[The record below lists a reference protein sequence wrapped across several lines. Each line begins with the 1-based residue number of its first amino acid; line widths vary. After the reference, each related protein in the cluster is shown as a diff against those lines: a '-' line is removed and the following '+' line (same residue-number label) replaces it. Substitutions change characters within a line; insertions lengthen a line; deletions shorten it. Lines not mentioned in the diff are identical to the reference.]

1 MGTDYDKKAPSFSNM
16 AADNVYPSEAA
27 PSYAP
32 SQYDGWNYSNRT
44 EFAQYAPAA
53 AAAPST
59 MSGDGNSQS
68 ETTAAVAPPGAQP
81 WYYPSQQ
88 PSQAQQQGGQAQ
100 SNQGLPPLPSV
111 PPPQP
116 PPPPEASTSLPS
128 WSSVV
133 AGTTGSRT
141 SESAGYSSY
150 PSYYSQQQQQH
161 EQETTYGGQDGQVNS
176 SAVSNS
182 SVPGTNTAP
191 GSNSNSNGSHN
202 YGQVY
207 SGYTAST
214 PGDQYTYGSGNYAT
228 YNYGY
233 PPQQGND
240 SYSQNMGPPYQSSGA
255 APYPPVNSFS
265 STSSYTDSTSYQSTG
280 TYYNAGVYQNTG
292 GYQTSNY
299 SSHPSSW
306 SDNSYGS
313 YGGYPGYSGYSGAT
327 DQSNNTAA
335 GSGAVPP
342 NANQYQHDYQPQW
355 AEYYANIQNN
365 AAASSDTAGP
375 PGTVPTS
382 TPPPSY
388 ASVVAQGTGSQ
399 TQSVV
404 ASQPPPPGT
413 QPAWQPT
420 GQPFTASASQA
431 NSAVTKVG
439 NNSWGQG
446 SQAESQSQT
455 VPSHFPSGPPV
466 PSTASKLQ
474 PQLQGPPGFQQIQVQ
489 KPSQKQ
495 QAQFEAPVSRS
506 FQSQGHQSWRS
517 KMQIPN
523 NPRIASNLGVAGKG
537 GFGTESGAKPAYI
550 SVGAK
555 AGKQTSDDVTDA
567 TLQPGMFPP
576 ALRAYV
582 ERALSRCKDEAQK
595 SACQD
600 IMKEMITSA
609 SRDGSLFSKDWDTEP
624 LFPLPNLPS
633 TSSTNEAS
641 NRVNALM
648 GGLKVESSPGKRLK
662 SRWEPVGGNDPED
675 KHGFITRDSS
685 KESLRDRLKDRD
697 GSASPPKWE
706 RREGTWNKSK
716 LVQQQQSPQSTLGKR
731 PRKVPQRGRRSL
743 GGNFN
748 GAASSSESDEAEEQV
763 GGVVLGS
770 LMTAE
775 TPEEKK
781 RRQNRTKRFDRGKET
796 GGVPKV
802 VGKVKAGVGG
812 SASARRA
819 TAMQLAM
826 AYGDGNGRAV
836 EDIDWD
842 SLTVRGTCQE
852 IEKRYLRLTSAP
864 DPSTVRPAEVLRKA
878 LAMVQSTP
886 KSYLYRC
893 EQLKSIRQDLTVQRI
908 RDEFTVQVYE
918 THARMALEA
927 GDLPEYNQC
936 QTQLKGLYGEG
947 IKGCSNEFAAY
958 SLLYIIF
965 NHGNSRDLLSSMA
978 RLSKEAR
985 KDDTVKHALA
995 VRAAVASGN
1004 YTSFFKL
1011 YRTAPNLSPFL
1022 MEMYVE
1028 KMRFEAVKCM
1038 ARSYRPTL
1046 SVSFIAR
1053 SLAFTTIVEGG
1064 EEKEGDGAEEC
1075 EEWLKQHGG
1084 HLNFD
1089 NVASESV
1096 LDTKTSTTSL
1106 FMPEP
1111 EDVVPHGDANLA
1123 LNDFFARS

>member
-1 MGTDYDKKAPSFSNM
+1 MGTDYDKKGPSFSNM
-16 AADNVYPSEAA
+16 SADNAYPSESA
-27 PSYAP
+27 PPYAP
-32 SQYDGWNYSNRT
+32 SQYDGWNYSSRT
-44 EFAQYAPAA
+44 EFTQYAPPS

-59 MSGDGNSQS
+59 VSTEGNPQS
-68 ETTAAVAPPGAQP
+68 ETTTAVAPPGAQP
-81 WYYPSQQ
+81 WYYPSQH
-88 PSQAQQQGGQAQ
+88 SAQAQQQGGQAQ

-116 PPPPEASTSLPS
+116 PPPPEPSTSLPS

-133 AGTTGSRT
+133 AGTTETRS
-141 SESAGYSSY
+141 SEGAAFSY
-150 PSYYSQQQQQH
+150 PSYYSQLQQH
-161 EQETTYGGQDGQVNS
+161 GQETSYGGQDVQVNNSSSS
-176 SAVSNS
+176 SASA
-182 SVPGTNTAP
+182 PGTNAAP
-191 GSNSNSNGSHN
+191 GTDTNSNGSHN
-202 YGQVY
+202 YGQMY
-207 SGYTAST
+207 AGYTAST
-214 PGDQYTYGSGNYAT
+214 PGDQYTYGSGNYAS

-233 PPQQGND
+233 PQQGND

-255 APYPPVNSFS
+255 AYPPVNSFS

-292 GYQTSNY
+292 GYPTSNY

-306 SDNSYGS
+306 SDNSYRT
-313 YGGYPGYSGYSGAT
+313 YGGYPGYTGYSGT
-327 DQSNNTAA
+327 DQNNAA
-335 GSGAVPP
+335 GSGTVL
-342 NANQYQHDYQPQW
+342 NANQYQQDYQPQW
-355 AEYYANIQNN
+355 AEYYANMQNN
-365 AAASSDTAGP
+365 AAASSDTAGA

-404 ASQPPPPGT
+404 TGQPPPPGT
-413 QPAWQPT
+413 QPAWQPSS
-420 GQPFTASASQA
+420 QSFTSSSSSQA
-431 NSAVTKVG
+431 NSTATKVG
-439 NNSWGQG
+439 NSWGPMSMHT

-455 VPSHFPSGPPV
+455 VPSHFQAGAPLQS
-466 PSTASKLQ
+466 SMSKLQ
-474 PQLQGPPGFQQIQVQ
+474 PQMQAPPGFQQIQ
-489 KPSQKQ
+489 KTSQKQ
-495 QAQFEAPVSRS
+495 QKQLEGPISQS
-506 FQSQGHQSWRS
+506 FQTQGHQPWRS

-537 GFGTESGAKPAYI
+537 NFGTEGGSKPVYI

-555 AGKQTSDDVTDA
+555 AGKQTPDDVTDA

-600 IMKEMITSA
+600 IMKEMITKA

-624 LFPLPNLPS
+624 LFPLPSLPS
-633 TSSTNEAS
+633 TSTTKDAS
-641 NRVNALM
+641 QRGNAPIS
-648 GGLKVESSPGKRLK
+648 GLKVESSPGKRLK
-662 SRWEPVGGNDPED
+662 SRWEPVGGDELED
-675 KHGFITRDSS
+675 KHGYITRESS
-685 KESLRDRLKDRD
+685 KDSLRDRMKDRD

-706 RREGTWNKSK
+706 RREGVWNKSK
-716 LVQQQQSPQSTLGKR
+716 LVQQQHSPLSNLGKR
-731 PRKVPQRGRRSL
+731 QRKLPQRSRRSI
-743 GGNFN
+743 GGSFN
-748 GAASSSESDEAEEQV
+748 GAGSSSESDEVEEQV

-781 RRQNRTKRFDRGKET
+781 RRQSRTKRFDRGKET
-796 GGVPKV
+796 AGVPKV

-812 SASARRA
+812 TASARRA

-864 DPSTVRPAEVLRKA
+864 DPSTVRPEEVLRKA
-878 LAMVQSTP
+878 LAMVQSTS
-886 KSYLYRC
+886 KSYLYRW
-893 EQLKSIRQDLTVQRI
+893 EQLRSIRQDLTVQRI
-908 RDEFTVQVYE
+908 RDELTVQVYE

-936 QTQLKGLYGEG
+936 QTQLKGLYAEG

-965 NHGNSRDLLSSMA
+965 NHGNSRELLSSMA

-985 KDDTVKHALA
+985 KDGAVKHALA

-1011 YRTAPNLSPFL
+1011 YRTAPNLSPCL
-1022 MEMYVE
+1022 MEMYAE

-1038 ARSYRPTL
+1038 ARSYRPSL
-1046 SVSFIAR
+1046 SVPFIAR
-1053 SLAFTTIVEGG
+1053 SLGFTTIVEGG
-1064 EEKEGDGAEEC
+1064 EEKEADGVEEC
-1075 EEWLKQHGG
+1075 EEWLKLHGADI
-1084 HLNFD
+1084 NFD
-1089 NVASESV
+1089 SDANESV
-1096 LDTKTSTTSL
+1096 LNTKISSTSL